1 MKPKHDPENELL
13 RLSQAAQLVCVHPE
27 TLRRWADNGKVRFV
41 RTPGGERR
49 FYRDDLLEAVT
60 PIS

>member
-1 MKPKHDPENELL
+1 MKPKYDPENELL
-13 RLSQAAQLVCVHPE
+13 RLSQAAQLLCVNPK